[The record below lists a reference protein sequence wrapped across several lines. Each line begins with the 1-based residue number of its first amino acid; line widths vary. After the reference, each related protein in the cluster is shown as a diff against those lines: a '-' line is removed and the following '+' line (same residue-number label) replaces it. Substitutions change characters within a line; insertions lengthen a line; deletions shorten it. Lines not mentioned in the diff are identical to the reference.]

1 MEITITFRY
10 ENNGFISA
18 FILSYSFQIAAVGYE
33 GLFGFATLGVLLV
46 PFYYIKVG
54 PPFSDNTTDSLE
66 NVLDALYQIGNS
78 WQILVSILGTIVS
91 IAFFNYAG
99 ISVTKEISA
108 TTRMVLDSV
117 RTLVIWVFSMAI
129 GWQVFQPLTLSG
141 FIFLLFGMCLYND
154 ILICQTY
161 RRIRDMCTRRHYG
174 NVVNETN
181 VIVNRPADDT
191 SENP

>member
-1 MEITITFRY
+1 MKYFK
-10 ENNGFISA
+10 
-18 FILSYSFQIAAVGYE
+18 ILFFLAAVGYE
-33 GLFGFATLGVLLV
+33 GMFGFATLGLLLI
-46 PFYYIKVG
+46 PFYYIQVG
-54 PPFSDNTTDSLE
+54 PPFSDNSTGSLE
-66 NVLDALYQIGNS
+66 NVVDALYQIKNS
-78 WQILVSILGTIVS
+78 WQIMLSISGTIVS

-117 RTLVIWVFSMAI
+117 RTMVIWAI
-129 GWQVFQPLTLSG
+129 SLSLGWQPFHGLQLGG

-154 ILICQTY
+154 IVVGQIY
-161 RRIRDMCTRRHYG
+161 RRIRDMFIRRHYG

-191 SENP
+191 SHA

>member
-1 MEITITFRY
+1 M
-10 ENNGFISA
+10 
-18 FILSYSFQIAAVGYE
+18 
-33 GLFGFATLGVLLV
+33 FGFGTLGILLV
-46 PFYYIKVG
+46 PFYFIPVG
-54 PPFSDNTTDSLE
+54 PPFSDNTTNSLE
-66 NVLDALYQIGNS
+66 NAIDAFYQIANN

-117 RTLVIWVFSMAI
+117 RTMIIWIFSMAI
-129 GWQVFQPLTLSG
+129 GWQTFQGLQLGG
-141 FIFLLFGMCLYND
+141 FVFLLFGMCLYND
-154 ILICQTY
+154 VFVCQMY
-161 RRIRDMCTRRHYG
+161 RRIRDMCTRRQYG

-191 SENP
+191 SNP

>member
-1 MEITITFRY
+1 M
-10 ENNGFISA
+10 
-18 FILSYSFQIAAVGYE
+18 
-33 GLFGFATLGVLLV
+33 
-46 PFYYIKVG
+46 
-54 PPFSDNTTDSLE
+54 E
-66 NVLDALYQIGNS
+66 NVLDALYQIKNS
-78 WQILVSILGTIVS
+78 WQIALSISGTIVS

-117 RTLVIWVFSMAI
+117 RTVVIWAVTMGL
-129 GWQVFQPLTLSG
+129 GWQSFHGLQMGG

-154 ILICQTY
+154 VVICQVY
-161 RRIRDMCTRRHYG
+161 RYIRDLFIRRSYG

-191 SENP
+191 PNA

>member
-1 MEITITFRY
+1 M
-10 ENNGFISA
+10 
-18 FILSYSFQIAAVGYE
+18 
-33 GLFGFATLGVLLV
+33 FGFATLGALLV

-54 PPFSDNTTDSLE
+54 PPFSDNTTGSLE
-66 NVLDALYQIGNS
+66 NVFDALAQIGNS
-78 WQILVSILGTIVS
+78 WQIMVSVLGTIIS

-117 RTLVIWVFSMAI
+117 RTMVIWVFSMAI
-129 GWQVFQPLTLSG
+129 GWQHFQPLTLGG
-141 FIFLLFGMCLYND
+141 FVFLLFGMCLYND
-154 ILICQTY
+154 IVIRQTY
-161 RRIRDMCTRRHYG
+161 IRIRDMFTSRHYG

-191 SENP
+191 SASSNQDKV